1 MESKNSSEVNQI
13 LSRFN
18 ESSKIEPSE
27 LLKLKTELQLEKDK
41 LFDIESAVALRN
53 EALQKSI
60 TEQNMKE
67 ATQIKS
73 LEDQLIEI
81 TSAEKELE
89 EKKKIVENKI
99 LSDRKLLKDKV
110 IQRTMEMNRE
120 FDLVNDKFDV
130 LLKNRED
137 MLGQKKK
144 VLSEL
149 IRESKD
155 IEDKI
160 KTIKKKRLLC

>member
-1 MESKNSSEVNQI
+1 VNQI

-18 ESSKIEPSE
+18 ENCKIDPGE

-41 LFDIESAVALRN
+41 LFDLESAVALRN
-53 EALQKSI
+53 EAFQKSI

-67 ATQIKS
+67 AAQIKS
-73 LEDQLIEI
+73 LEDQLIVT

-99 LSDRKLLKDKV
+99 LSDKKLLKDKV
-110 IQRTMEMNRE
+110 VQRTIEMKRE

-160 KTIKKKRLLC
+160 KRIKKRLLC